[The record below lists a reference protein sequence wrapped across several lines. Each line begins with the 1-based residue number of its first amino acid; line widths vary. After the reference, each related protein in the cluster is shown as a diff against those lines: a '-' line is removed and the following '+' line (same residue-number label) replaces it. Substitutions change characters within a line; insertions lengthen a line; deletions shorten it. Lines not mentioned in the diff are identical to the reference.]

1 MEQSPSRNEKGISPV
16 HSFFRS
22 SLCEFLFGELKFAY
36 GFPTTRDAHM
46 TVVTADIVTESV
58 ARLQRTFEAR
68 EATKVYQF
76 PIWPNPRRG
85 IPNEIIRSALF
96 AAIQAQGRE
105 YLDGA
110 EIACQDGHAV
120 RYTGQRLDQSHLDVF
135 EGVMHIA
142 RGIHEG
148 NKICFSAHRML
159 RLIGRS
165 TGKSDHAWLSRTLHH
180 LTATSLEI
188 RDAQSSRVFW
198 GSLLPRGAADEKTAQ
213 YVVEINRDL
222 IRLFDRGF
230 TQIDWDQRRSLRRKP
245 LAQWLHLY
253 FSSHARPFPVSVSW
267 LREKSGSRSASLRS
281 FRQKLKAALEEI
293 QRVGVVVS
301 WRIESDVVS
310 IVRMPTPTQQR
321 HIERQR

>member
-1 MEQSPSRNEKGISPV
+1 
-16 HSFFRS
+16 
-22 SLCEFLFGELKFAY
+22 
-36 GFPTTRDAHM
+36 M
-46 TVVTADIVTESV
+46 TATVPDVATESIT
-58 ARLQRTFEAR
+58 RLQRTYEER
-68 EATKVYQF
+68 EAAKIYQF
-76 PIWPNPRRG
+76 PIWPEPRRG

-105 YLDGA
+105 YLECA
-110 EIACQDGHAV
+110 EIACQDGYAV

-148 NKICFSAHRML
+148 NKICFSAHRLL

-165 TGKSDHAWLSRTLHH
+165 TGKSDHAWLSRTLHN

-188 RDAQSSRVFW
+188 RDLQAKRVFW
-198 GSLLPRGAADEKTAQ
+198 GSLLPRGAADEETAQ

-230 TQIDWDQRRSLRRKP
+230 TQIDWDQRRHLRRKP

-253 FSSHARPFPVSVSW
+253 FSSHAKPFPVSVAW
-267 LREKSGSRSASLRS
+267 LHEKSGSQSGSLRS
-281 FRQKLKAALEEI
+281 FRQKLKAALDEI
-293 QRVGVVVS
+293 QHVGVIVS
-301 WRIESDVVS
+301 WKIEGDVVAV
-310 IVRMPTPTQQR
+310 VRVPSPSQQR
-321 HIERQR
+321 HIDRQG